1 MHSAMLD
8 IRSYPPGQARVP
20 LSAMRVPADSPIG
33 TLKKKSLQAH
43 SAPGRATPVESDA
56 NAVSAA
62 SPGVPAEERRC
73 NSSGVS
79 GRIWAASSAQRLSAS
94 VSCWTR
100 ISRLLFSSS
109 STWTSAT
116 HGPQSSRARAA
127 ASAVP
132 IKSAATPR
140 MHCLTTR
147 VAFVCC
153 QVAPGQLVTP
163 PDRCTQRLGIS
174 GMGPC
179 QDGPTNRKNFTKIF
193 TLKLDFKMY
202 LYSSVLS
209 VVQRSRRF
217 AGHARNLELLGYAIE

>member
-62 SPGVPAEERRC
+62 SPGAPAEERRC

-163 PDRCTQRLGIS
+163 PDRCTQS
-174 GMGPC
+174 GEILSRWSDK
-179 QDGPTNRKNFTKIF
+179 QDFF
-193 TLKLDFKMY
+193 
-202 LYSSVLS
+202 
-209 VVQRSRRF
+209 
-217 AGHARNLELLGYAIE
+217 